1 MIFLL
6 YILSQVFSVVP
17 FPSHHQVSPS
27 SSHFPDAVIYLLQV
41 PIIMFL
47 FTYYSLRNLLILL
60 PLHLSSWEFISP
72 CASYYVH
79 LSKCTFSFIK
89 IIDHYFFLIS
99 HLILNES
106 CYAWLS
112 MSTRNSKGRW
122 FVKMI
127 SHGNLTT
134 LMWTKPFKRCSLS
147 APWRKHLVCTGS
159 RMTTTRINVPWTYPS
174 HSSSPATPGFHTCAE
189 AFLAINLGFGVAA
202 TALLLPDAES
212 CLDIK
217 GVPGAT

>member
-89 IIDHYFFLIS
+89 IIDHYFFLVS
-99 HLILNES
+99 SDPKLILLCLALHEHS
-106 CYAWLS
+106 QLK
-112 MSTRNSKGRW
+112 RE
-122 FVKMI
+122 MI
-127 SHGNLTT
+127 YQND
-134 LMWTKPFKRCSLS
+134 
-147 APWRKHLVCTGS
+147 
-159 RMTTTRINVPWTYPS
+159 
-174 HSSSPATPGFHTCAE
+174 
-189 AFLAINLGFGVAA
+189 FLWKSNH
-202 TALLLPDAES
+202 
-212 CLDIK
+212 IK
-217 GVPGAT
+217 VN